1 MIDTFMLKY
10 HLDIRQRRIVYSA
23 VNDLVKEVGMTKFL
37 YADKDYSN
45 ARYSLYRTKA
55 FKSEGIK
62 ELLIKDCFYP
72 GNRCSFIKLTCKP
85 ARVLHRDDEYALSS
99 FEEYEQVVELINSF
113 IMKLNKHMG
122 AYPFPLLDEWAVERI
137 DYAFQF
143 ATEEYGLYLMF
154 LRKGC
159 SYKEDKYMDSVYI
172 KSSKCTINFYDKTE
186 ERGMEGDS
194 HIMRF
199 EVQCHEDYLYK
210 MLDDER
216 IGSIA
221 LRELWD
227 EKLALSI
234 VTKRIGKLVGYGDF
248 YSLEAAR
255 SVLQKA
261 SRISEN
267 EKSALFLLLQMSSYP
282 SIRRESQWDL
292 FAVRNGNTDRGGKIR
307 GRMER
312 ILKRFG
318 MNQFAIPVRR
328 HVDRLKNPA
337 QVIMEITGN
346 V

>member
-1 MIDTFMLKY
+1 MVDTFMLKY
-10 HLDIRQRRIVYSA
+10 RLDIQQRRTVYSA
-23 VNDLVKEVGMTKFL
+23 VNDLVSEVGMTKCL
-37 YADKDYSN
+37 YADKDHSASKYK
-45 ARYSLYRTKA
+45 LYRTKA
-55 FKSEGIK
+55 FKNDGVK
-62 ELLIKDCFYP
+62 EFLIEDCFYP
-72 GNRCSFIKLTCKP
+72 GNTCSFIKLTCKP

-99 FEEYEQVVELINSF
+99 FEEYELVAELINSF

-122 AYPFPLLDEWAVERI
+122 AYPLPLLHEWAVARI

-159 SYKEDKYMDSVYI
+159 SYKEDIYMDSVYI

-216 IGSIA
+216 IGSLA

-248 YSLEAAR
+248 YSIEAAK

-267 EKSALFLLLQMSSYP
+267 EKSALLLLLQMSSYP

-292 FAVRNGNTDRGGKIR
+292 FAVRNGNTDTGGKIR

-312 ILKRFG
+312 ILKRLG

-328 HVDRLKNPA
+328 RVDILKNPA
-337 QVIMEITGN
+337 QVIMEATGN